1 MVLVVVGVGT
11 VSVGLIAYLEYRK
24 VPRVDIHDPEAV
36 APEPAVAEAAD
47 DPADGPQNVAPEP
60 VTERQTILVVGS
72 DSREGLSDEQLQALG
87 TEDAGSDLTDTIILV
102 QLDPQRDVAAMLSFP
117 RDLLVD
123 RCDGTRGRINSVFY
137 VGELIDEGQG
147 ANCLVQTIEELTGIY
162 INHYVRVNFAGF
174 IQVVDAVG
182 GVTFYVDRP
191 LRDDFAGLNIP
202 EGCVTFDG
210 ARALGFVRAR
220 HLDSGGDFGR
230 IARQQRFARELLQ
243 QATSVGTLANPARLI
258 PLINSLSDTL
268 EVDSGFAASDM
279 IDLVR
284 SMQNLSADGVD
295 VRTVPAVNR
304 TIGGAAYVVAI
315 DDEAEALYR
324 AFRTGETLPD
334 HVGTDAAPEELTPQ
348 NVQPVTILNGSDV
361 DGLAE
366 QAAAALEAAGFTI
379 AETGTAENFGFE
391 TTVVFYPLELAD
403 QAALIAEALGD
414 VQLQVGPAE
423 DGLRVVVG
431 SAYET
436 ASLGYAVQA
445 AGLGPTEVP
454 EVIGE
459 PTDVPP
465 PPDPEPTDDAT
476 AEEEAPAT
484 DEAEVTEEP
493 VATEDDEEEA
503 PPDEETFEPDEDE
516 EEQSEDE
523 GAGSGSGSVDEEEA
537 EDSDEGDA
545 PTFEEE
551 QEALS
556 GAGTSVTGGDDL
568 SEHEFLGA
576 ELSEVA
582 C

>member
-1 MVLVVVGVGT
+1 MVLGVVGVGT
-11 VSVGLIAYLEYRK
+11 AAVGLIAYLEFRG
-24 VPRVDIHDPEAV
+24 VPRVPIHVPATEA
-36 APEPAVAEAAD
+36 PDPAVVAAEEDPAAEAQD
-47 DPADGPQNVAPEP
+47 VVPEP

-72 DSREGLSDEQLQALG
+72 DSREGLSDEQLRALG

-102 QLDPQRDVAAMLSFP
+102 QLDPGRDVAAMLSFP

-123 RCDGTRGRINSVFY
+123 HCDGTRGRINSAFY
-137 VGELIDEGQG
+137 VGELMGEGQG

-230 IARQQRFARELLQ
+230 IARQQRFARELLR

-258 PLINSLSDTL
+258 PLITSLSETL

-279 IDLVR
+279 IDLVE
-284 SMQNLSADGVD
+284 SMQTLSADGVD

-315 DDEAEALYR
+315 EDQAEALYR

-334 HVGTDAAPEELTPQ
+334 HVGADSAPQELGPQ
-348 NVQPVTILNGSDV
+348 NVQPLTVLNGSDV
-361 DGLAE
+361 DGLGE
-366 QAAAALEAAGFTI
+366 QAAAALAAAGFTI

-391 TTVVFYPLELAD
+391 TTVVFYPLELED
-403 QAALIAEALGD
+403 QAQLVADALGD
-414 VQLQVGPAE
+414 AQLQVGPAE

-431 SAYET
+431 SGYET
-436 ASLGYAVQA
+436 ASLGYPVQA
-445 AGLGPTEVP
+445 AGVGPTEVP
-454 EVIGE
+454 ESVGGA
-459 PTDVPP
+459 PTEAPP
-465 PPDPEPTDDAT
+465 PPDPEP
-476 AEEEAPAT
+476 AEEAPAEEAPAT

-493 VATEDDEEEA
+493 VATEEEEA
-503 PPDEETFEPDEDE
+503 PPDEATFEPDEVE
-516 EEQSEDE
+516 NED
-523 GAGSGSGSVDEEEA
+523 SGSGSVSQDDD
-537 EDSDEGDA
+537 EDSSADDDA
-545 PTFEEE
+545 PSFE
-551 QEALS
+551 QEQEVLS
-556 GAGTSVTGGDDL
+556 DTGTSVPGGDDL

-576 ELSEVA
+576 QLSEVA